1 MTDIAK
7 AILALDPSVQVS
19 INAEDLNRITWH
31 DGNPNGITAEQ
42 IVEKQAALVVQVEAD
57 AAAEANRLVSVKE
70 KLEGLGL
77 TTEEVK
83 TAFGI

>member
-7 AILALDPSVQVS
+7 AILALDPSAQVS

-42 IVEKQAALVVQVEAD
+42 ITEKQAALVIQAEAD
-57 AAAEANRLVSVKE
+57 AVAKQNRLDSVKS
-70 KLEGLGL
+70 KLETLGL
-77 TTEEVK
+77 TAEEVQE
-83 TAFGI
+83 AFGL

>member
-7 AILALDPSVQVS
+7 AILALDPSAQVS

>member
-7 AILALDPSVQVS
+7 AILALDPSAQVS

-77 TTEEVK
+77 TPEEVK